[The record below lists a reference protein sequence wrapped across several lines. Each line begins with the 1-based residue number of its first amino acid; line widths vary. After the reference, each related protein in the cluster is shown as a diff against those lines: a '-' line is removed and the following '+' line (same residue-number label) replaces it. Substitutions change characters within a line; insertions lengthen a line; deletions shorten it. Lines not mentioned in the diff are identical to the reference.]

1 MVKKKKLPVVRHLT
15 DQLPVKR
22 MAQVLLLLLAA
33 GHWQL
38 GTAWAQQAQAQQG
51 QPIYAVNAK
60 YVQGVGPGYWPTAGA
75 GLTLN
80 IAAGTAICG
89 NLPVKV
95 DYAGGTLTMTNAA
108 TNYVYL
114 DPVASCVP
122 AKNTTG
128 FTAGVIPV
136 AQVAA
141 AGGVITGVTD
151 VRTWFVDPNSSGPV
165 IRADLMPGADA
176 GAKITAAI
184 AALPATGGTV
194 DARGLEGA
202 QSIPTPLVINKPVRL
217 LLGSATYTLPTSTVA
232 IATTGFDVESDNV
245 QIIGNGST
253 ILQATRDWAN
263 GTFYG
268 IGVFGFTGFVAEGL
282 DIRITT
288 TGAMPGPTYA
298 ITGICVRGLRTTYD
312 PPSTN
317 FRITNNRIWV
327 RGAVTDTAVAKEAG
341 IWIFGGSPA
350 LRAKGGTISGNIL
363 DDSHGRGIYLYNA
376 ENVSIVGNPIRN
388 LGATIPATGAATGI
402 RIIGS
407 YNVTASSN
415 PITMAGAIGTIH
427 GIRVEGDSANYGITL
442 SGNSVINQVAN
453 DFWVTGMYVENA
465 SRVTL
470 SGNAL
475 LNTAANT
482 GTSFGLRFATTGG
495 PVSGIEVSGN
505 FIAGWTQYQIRFS
518 DAGPTDINI
527 TGNFVGLTNAGGA
540 PLIGGAITEGE
551 LATNRI
557 TMTANVMEQQTAMT
571 NRVPAEYKLS
581 SRRDASQNITFDV
594 GGSATQSQFLNWQ
607 DLGVTQWQIGRL
619 ATAQNFQL
627 MDGSGV
633 VRFVFIPAGLSRINS
648 AGATAVQF
656 NLTNPSGTGGAAFG
670 DGAGNIVGTISNAG
684 LGTFNAGVTTP
695 LQLASTV
702 ATGTAPLVVASIT
715 PVANLSLSG
724 GAGSSV
730 SVAKLST
737 PVNVVTFS
745 ATPTFN
751 ASLGNT
757 QKITLTAN
765 VTSSTLSNATA
776 GQTINFLICQD
787 ATGGRTF
794 VWPTNVKGG
803 MTIGSTLS
811 TCSAQDFIFD
821 GTNAYAVSSGVTNM

>member
-1 MVKKKKLPVVRHLT
+1 MVMKKSKVKSRKFKALLFAAFLST
-15 DQLPVKR
+15 FNSQLS
-22 MAQVLLLLLAA
+22 
-33 GHWQL
+33 
-38 GTAWAQQAQAQQG
+38 TAWAQQAQAQQG
-51 QPIYAVNAK
+51 QPLYAVNAK
-60 YVQGVGPGYWPTAGA
+60 YVNGVAPGYWPTAGA

-151 VRTWFVDPNSSGPV
+151 VRTWFVDPNSYGPV
-165 IRADLMPGADA
+165 CRADLMPGADA
-176 GAKITAAI
+176 GAKIAAAI
-184 AALPATGGTV
+184 AALPATGGTL

-217 LLGSATYTLPTSTVA
+217 LLGSATYTLPTSSDA
-232 IATTGFDVESDNV
+232 IAATGFDVESDNM

-288 TGAMPGPTYA
+288 TGAMPGTVQA
-298 ITGICVRGLRTTYD
+298 VVGICVRGARTTYD

-327 RGAVTDTAVAKEAG
+327 RGAVTNTIVAKEAA
-341 IWIFGGSPA
+341 IWIFGGSAA
-350 LRAKGGTISGNIL
+350 LRAKGGLISGNVL

-376 ENVSIVGNPIRN
+376 ENVDVIGNPIRN

-402 RIIGS
+402 RVIGG
-407 YNVTASSN
+407 YNVTVSSN
-415 PITMAGAIGTIH
+415 PISMAGATGTIH

-442 SGNSVINQVAN
+442 SGNSAINQVAN
-453 DFWVTGMYVENA
+453 DTLVTGMYVDNA
-465 SRVTL
+465 SRVTIP
-470 SGNAL
+470 GNTL

-482 GTSFGLRFATTGG
+482 GTSFGLRFLTTGG
-495 PVSGIEVSGN
+495 PVSGVEVSGN
-505 FIAGWTQYQIRFS
+505 SIAGWTQSQIRFS
-518 DAGPTDINI
+518 DAGPTDIHFA
-527 TGNFVGLTNAGGA
+527 GNFLGLTNAGGA
-540 PLIGGAITEGE
+540 PLIDGLTEAQ
-551 LATNRI
+551 LAANRI
-557 TMTANVMEQQTAMT
+557 TTVGNVVEQQTAMT
-571 NRVPAEYKLS
+571 NRVPAQYVIS
-581 SRRDASQNITFDV
+581 TRRDAAQNIILDV
-594 GGSATQSQFLNWQ
+594 GATVTQGQNLNWQ
-607 DLGVTQWQIGRL
+607 DLGVTQWQLARL
-619 ATAQNFQL
+619 ATSQNFQL
-627 MDGSGV
+627 SDAISGAI
-633 VRFVFIPAGLSRINS
+633 RFIFVPAGLSRINS

-656 NLTNPSGTGGAAFG
+656 NLTNPSGTGGVAFG
-670 DGAGNIVGTISNAG
+670 NGAGNIVATVSSAG

-702 ATGTAPLVVASIT
+702 ATGTAPLMVASIT

-787 ATGGRTF
+787 ATGSRTF

>member
-1 MVKKKKLPVVRHLT
+1 
-15 DQLPVKR
+15 

-151 VRTWFVDPNSSGPV
+151 VRTWFVDPNSYGPV
-165 IRADLMPGADA
+165 CRADLMPGADA
-176 GAKITAAI
+176 GAKIAACW
-184 AALPATGGTV
+184 AVMPTGGTT
-194 DARGLEGA
+194 DARGLLGA
-202 QSIPTPLVINKPVRL
+202 QSIPSTVVLNKPGTL
-217 LLGSATYTLPTSTVA
+217 LLPDGPFTLPTGSDA
-232 IATTGFDVESDNV
+232 IAATGFDVEADNV
-245 QIIGNGST
+245 HIIGTGAT
-253 ILQATRDWAN
+253 VLQATRDWAN

-288 TGAMPGPTYA
+288 IGAMPGVTYA
-298 ITGICVRGLRTTYD
+298 IAGVCVRGLRTTYD

-317 FRITNNRIWV
+317 FRIANNRVWV
-327 RGAVTDTAVAKEAG
+327 RGAVTDEVHAKIES
-341 IWIFGGSPA
+341 IWIFGGGPA
-350 LRAKGGTISGNIL
+350 LRAKGGVIENNLL

-376 ENVSIVGNPIRN
+376 ENVTIANNVVRN
-388 LGATIPATGAATGI
+388 LGSTLVAGGAARGI
-402 RIIGS
+402 RVIGS
-407 YNVTASSN
+407 RAVSVVGNTIISGGSAGYLRG
-415 PITMAGAIGTIH
+415 IT
-427 GIRVEGDSANYGITL
+427 VEGDSANSDITIT
-442 SGNSVINQVAN
+442 GNVVHFDGTILDCDGA
-453 DFWVTGMYVENA
+453 WVENA
-465 SRVTL
+465 NYV
-470 SGNAL
+470 
-475 LNTAANT
+475 
-482 GTSFGLRFATTGG
+482 
-495 PVSGIEVSGN
+495 N
-505 FIAGWTQYQIRFS
+505 F
-518 DAGPTDINI
+518 
-527 TGNFVGLTNAGGA
+527 TGNTLAYTGANAGTFDGVQVYTNAGVLPVTNLNINSNTIYGWTGYQVRIIDA
-540 PLIGGAITEGE
+540 GTTDALIGFNMLGKSVGAANNYYWIHPGAVRVNYASNVEGDSAGVYFRQAAPSFATGLLAGTATAAMNRTFRVINSYTSPGTGPILADAALYLNEVTAPIAIGAITNAKTLGILSTNTQNWTSG
-551 LATNRI
+551 LA
-557 TMTANVMEQQTAMT
+557 VDQ
-571 NRVPAEYKLS
+571 S
-581 SRRDASQNITFDV
+581 S
-594 GGSATQSQFLNWQ
+594 
-607 DLGVTQWQIGRL
+607 
-619 ATAQNFQL
+619 
-627 MDGSGV
+627 
-633 VRFVFIPAGLSRINS
+633 FVAV
-648 AGATAVQF
+648 AGATGTFAAVTAYQSAPA
-656 NLTNPSGTGGAAFG
+656 LDAATATNFYGFRAKANV
-670 DGAGNIVGTISNAG
+670 GAGTITNKWSFKG
-684 LGTFNAGVTTP
+684 ET
-695 LQLASTV
+695 
-702 ATGTAPLVVASIT
+702 
-715 PVANLSLSG
+715 
-724 GAGSSV
+724 GAGIAEIADGIKT
-730 SVAKLST
+730 AKFIISG
-737 PVNVVTFS
+737 VNTVTFS
-745 ATPTFN
+745 ATPTFD

-757 QKITLTAN
+757 QKITLTGN
-765 VTSSTLSNATA
+765 VTSSTLSNATT

-811 TCSAQDFIFD
+811 TCSAQNFIFD

>member
-1 MVKKKKLPVVRHLT
+1 
-15 DQLPVKR
+15 
-22 MAQVLLLLLAA
+22 
-33 GHWQL
+33 
-38 GTAWAQQAQAQQG
+38 
-51 QPIYAVNAK
+51 VNAK
-60 YVQGVGPGYWPTAGA
+60 YVNGVAPGYWPTAGA

-151 VRTWFVDPNSSGPV
+151 VRTWFVDPNSYGPV
-165 IRADLMPGADA
+165 CRADLMPGADA
-176 GAKITAAI
+176 GAKIAACW
-184 AALPATGGTV
+184 AVMPTGGTT
-194 DARGLEGA
+194 DARGLLGA
-202 QSIPTPLVINKPVRL
+202 QSIPSTVVLNKPGTL
-217 LLGSATYTLPTSTVA
+217 LLPDGPFTLPTSSDA
-232 IATTGFDVESDNV
+232 IAATGFDVESDNV

-268 IGVFGFTGFVAEGL
+268 IGVFGFSGFVAEGL
-282 DIRITT
+282 DVRITT
-288 TGAMPGPTYA
+288 TGAMPGTVQA
-298 ITGICVRGLRTTYD
+298 VVGICVRGARTTYD

-327 RGAVTDTAVAKEAG
+327 RGAVTNTIVAKEAA
-341 IWIFGGSPA
+341 IWIFGGSAA
-350 LRAKGGTISGNIL
+350 LRAKGGLISGNVL

-376 ENVSIVGNPIRN
+376 ENVDVIGNPIRN

-402 RIIGS
+402 RVIGG
-407 YNVTASSN
+407 YNVTVSSN
-415 PITMAGAIGTIH
+415 PISMAGATGTIH

-442 SGNSVINQVAN
+442 SGNSAINQVAN
-453 DFWVTGMYVENA
+453 DTLVTGMYVDNA
-465 SRVTL
+465 SRVTIP
-470 SGNAL
+470 GNTL

-482 GTSFGLRFATTGG
+482 GTSFGLRFLTTGG
-495 PVSGIEVSGN
+495 PVSGVEVSGN
-505 FIAGWTQYQIRFS
+505 SIAGWTQSQIRFS
-518 DAGPTDINI
+518 DAGPTDIHFA
-527 TGNFVGLTNAGGA
+527 GNFLGLTNAGGA
-540 PLIGGAITEGE
+540 PLIDGLTEAQ
-551 LATNRI
+551 LAANRI
-557 TMTANVMEQQTAMT
+557 TTVGNVMEQQTAMT
-571 NRVPAEYKLS
+571 NRVPAQYVIS
-581 SRRDASQNITFDV
+581 TRRDAAQNIILDV
-594 GGSATQSQFLNWQ
+594 GATVTQGQNLNWQ
-607 DLGVTQWQIGRL
+607 DLGVTQWQLARL
-619 ATAQNFQL
+619 ATSQNFQL
-627 MDGSGV
+627 SDAISGAI
-633 VRFVFIPAGLSRINS
+633 RFIFVPAGLSRINS

-656 NLTNPSGTGGAAFG
+656 NLTNPSGTGGVAFG
-670 DGAGNIVGTISNAG
+670 NGAGNIVATVSSAG

-702 ATGTAPLVVASIT
+702 ATGTAPLMVASIT

-787 ATGGRTF
+787 ATGSRTF
-794 VWPTNVKGG
+794 VWPTNVKGA

-821 GTNAYAVSSGVTNM
+821 GTNAYAVSSGATNM